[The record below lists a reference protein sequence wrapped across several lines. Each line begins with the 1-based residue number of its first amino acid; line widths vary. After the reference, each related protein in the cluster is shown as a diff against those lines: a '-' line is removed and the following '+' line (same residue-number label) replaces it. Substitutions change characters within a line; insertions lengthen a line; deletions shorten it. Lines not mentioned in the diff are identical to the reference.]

1 MWFFWFWLGLFL
13 KILTIHK
20 FRYLSYHEKFLHF
33 PFSPYTKMSGKH
45 IIFHDNKINKSNFY
59 KNKKL
64 FDVYEM
70 EVDKILISKK
80 QSYGKKSSFKYFL
93 RYNDN
98 DVIWPLCIK
107 LPQMIGYVKHF
118 DSNKTMS
125 FKVNDIRL
133 LKKCTKIWEKVDIS

>member
-1 MWFFWFWLGLFL
+1 
-13 KILTIHK
+13 
-20 FRYLSYHEKFLHF
+20 
-33 PFSPYTKMSGKH
+33 MSGKH

-70 EVDKILISKK
+70 EVDKILISQK

-98 DVIWPLCIK
+98 DVI
-107 LPQMIGYVKHF
+107 
-118 DSNKTMS
+118 
-125 FKVNDIRL
+125 
-133 LKKCTKIWEKVDIS
+133 